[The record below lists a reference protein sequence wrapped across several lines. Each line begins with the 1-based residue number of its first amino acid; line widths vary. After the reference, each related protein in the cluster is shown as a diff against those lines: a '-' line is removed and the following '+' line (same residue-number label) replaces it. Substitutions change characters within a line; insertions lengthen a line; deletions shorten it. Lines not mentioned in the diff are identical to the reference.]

1 MIFDRVIQMDQQ
13 HGGGLFMGTHWA
25 WWLAWILILIGVVW
39 AFARV
44 YGERAETRRRRRSED
59 AAEDAL
65 RTRFAG
71 GEIDEEE
78 FSERLRVL
86 RTKHS
91 GR

>member
-1 MIFDRVIQMDQQ
+1 MVLDHVIQMDQG
-13 HGGGLFMGTHWA
+13 HSGGLFMGTHWV
-25 WWLAWILILIGVVW
+25 WWLSWVLILFGALW
-39 AFARV
+39 AFARL
-44 YGERAETRRRRRSED
+44 YGERAETRRRRRAED
-59 AAEDAL
+59 AAEEAL
-65 RTRFAG
+65 RTRFAA